1 MRGLLTSKTENN
13 SFIMGLRDGIPICLG
28 YLSVSFAFGIFATAA
43 GLSVLE
49 AVMLSAFNVTSA
61 GQLAAVP
68 IIASLGSYVELALSQ
83 LVINLRYSLM
93 SVSMSQKFGGSVRL
107 ADRFPIA
114 FVNTDEVFAVSCGK
128 GTAVGRKYMYGLII
142 TPFLGWTIGTL
153 LGAIAG
159 NILPA
164 LVISALGIAIY
175 GMFVAIVVPT
185 AKKEGSVALCA
196 ALSVVLSC
204 LFYYLPPLKSV
215 PSGFVI
221 IICAACASVLFAIL
235 APLPEVEDEEVT
247 DLAA

>member
-1 MRGLLTSKTENN
+1 MKPLIRENN
-13 SFIMGLRDGIPICLG
+13 SFAMGLRDGIPICLG

-93 SVSMSQKFGGSVRL
+93 SVSMSQKFGSTVRF

-128 GTAVGRKYMYGLII
+128 ETPVGRKYMYGLILS
-142 TPFLGWTIGTL
+142 PFLGWTLGTL

-164 LVISALGIAIY
+164 IVISALGIAIY
-175 GMFVAIVVPT
+175 GMFVAIVVPA
-185 AKKEGSVALCA
+185 AKKEKSVALCVA
-196 ALSVVLSC
+196 ISVVLSC
-204 LFYYLPPLKSV
+204 LFYYIPPLKAV

-235 APLPEVEDEEVT
+235 APLPEEKDEEVEEI
-247 DLAA
+247 AA